1 VKKWVWVVVIA
12 SLICA
17 VFIIPPSI
25 ATANSELDK
34 INRELRELK
43 RQKAQAQAKARE
55 TQQQLRRI
63 QAKKNETAKDI
74 KTLLRQ
80 IDDSKVRMSTLQKQ
94 IKVIESDLEE
104 SFTRLEKAKLRVY
117 EQDQML
123 KKRLRVLY
131 MNGTVSYL
139 EVILNAADFSQF
151 LDRYSQLSSLIEQD
165 KDLLAKTQS
174 ERDLVAQQRK
184 KIQGQLAS
192 LNNKY
197 FEVEDLKD
205 SLQVQEVQKE
215 QLIKEIV
222 VKEER
227 LEEVSEEQEQAV
239 VELARKESAL
249 LREKNKY
256 EFKYKGGKM
265 SWPVPSVQRIT
276 SYFGYRSDPFSGRK
290 KMHKGIDIGAPAGTA
305 IIAAEQG
312 VVVVAS
318 WNSGYGNTVIIDHG
332 KDVQTWYAHIRN
344 GGIKVR
350 RGQQVNRGDKI
361 AEVGTT
367 GQSTGNH
374 LHFEVRLNGTAVNPL
389 GYVR

>member
-1 VKKWVWVVVIA
+1 MKKWVWVVVIA

>member
-1 VKKWVWVVVIA
+1 MKKWVWVVVIA

-17 VFIIPPSI
+17 VFIIPPST

-350 RGQQVNRGDKI
+350 KGQQVNRGDKI

>member
-1 VKKWVWVVVIA
+1 MKKWVWVVVIA

-17 VFIIPPSI
+17 VFIIPPST

>member
-17 VFIIPPSI
+17 VFIIPPST

>member
-17 VFIIPPSI
+17 VFVIPPS
-25 ATANSELDK
+25 TANANADLDK
-34 INRELRELK
+34 INRELQALK
-43 RQKAQAQAKARE
+43 KQKAEAQAKARQ
-55 TQQQLRRI
+55 TQRELRRI
-63 QAKKNETAKDI
+63 QAQKFETAKDI

-80 IDDSKVRMSTLQKQ
+80 IDDSKVRMGSLQKQ
-94 IKVIESDLEE
+94 IKVINSDLEE
-104 SFTRLEKAKLRVY
+104 SITRLEKAKLRVY
-117 EQDQML
+117 AQDQML

-131 MNGTVSYL
+131 MNGNISYL
-139 EVILNAADFSQF
+139 EVVLNAADFSQL
-151 LDRYSQLSSLIEQD
+151 LDRYSQLSALVEQD
-165 KDLLAKTQS
+165 KDLLMKTRQ
-174 ERDLVAQQRK
+174 ERDSVVNQKK
-184 KIQGQLAS
+184 KIESQLAS

-197 FEVEDLKD
+197 FEVEDLKET
-205 SLQVQEVQKE
+205 LQVQELQKE
-215 QLIKEIV
+215 KMIKQIV
-222 VKEER
+222 VQEAR
-227 LEEVSEEQEQAV
+227 LEEISEEQERAV
-239 VELARKESAL
+239 VNLARKESAL

-276 SYFGYRSDPFSGRK
+276 SYFGYRSDPFSSRR
-290 KMHKGIDIGAPAGTA
+290 KMHKGIDIGAPAGTT
-305 IIAAEQG
+305 IVAAEQG

-350 RGQQVNRGDKI
+350 KGQQVNRGDKI

-374 LHFEVRLNGTAVNPL
+374 LHFEVRVNGNAVNPL

>member
-17 VFIIPPSI
+17 VFIIPPST

-350 RGQQVNRGDKI
+350 KGQQVNRGDKI

>member
-1 VKKWVWVVVIA
+1 MKKWVCVVVIA

-34 INRELRELK
+34 INRELLELK

-290 KMHKGIDIGAPAGTA
+290 NMHKGIDIGAPAGTA

-350 RGQQVNRGDKI
+350 KGQQVNRGDKI